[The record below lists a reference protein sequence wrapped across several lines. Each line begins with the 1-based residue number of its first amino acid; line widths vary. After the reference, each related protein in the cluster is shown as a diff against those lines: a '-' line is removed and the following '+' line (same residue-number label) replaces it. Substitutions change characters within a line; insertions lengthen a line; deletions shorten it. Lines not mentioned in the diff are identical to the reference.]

1 MFIKLFKH
9 DFRSLSRW
17 LVPLM
22 IGIGGAA
29 LLGFFNTLILGL
41 SDGPDEGRTYSEDVM
56 KAASTGGT
64 VIVAMV
70 LTVAATA
77 AALLLFVKFY
87 KTMVTDEAYLTFT
100 LPVTAGQLIG
110 AKFLSAVVWSLI
122 VGCAF
127 CAAWGVFFS
136 GVMISAG
143 RDFREGIIYM
153 MKDFFELIGE
163 NIGTVLLLILYAVT
177 RAVRAWFQVT
187 CAILFGASIVRKN
200 KALVAVLMVLAVNFV
215 VNLILSLFGVSGLFP
230 ALFGMMI
237 GSGLFGGDTS
247 YELSTVLWIL
257 IAVNVVL
264 IAAFW
269 LWNWWIA
276 KKSVNIE

>member
-1 MFIKLFKH
+1 MFLKLFKY
-9 DFRSLSRW
+9 DFRSISRW
-17 LVPLM
+17 FVPLM

-29 LLGFFNTLILGL
+29 LLGFLNTLTLGL
-41 SDGPDEGRTYSEDVM
+41 TDGSDKGKTYSEEVLT
-56 KAASTGGT
+56 AASTGG
-64 VIVAMV
+64 VAIVSIV

-122 VGCAF
+122 VGCAL

-136 GVMISAG
+136 GVIITAG
-143 RDFREGIIYM
+143 QGFREGLSYM
-153 MKDFFELIGE
+153 VKDFFEVIGE
-163 NIGTVLLLILYAVT
+163 NIGRVLLLILYVLT
-177 RAVRAWFQVT
+177 RAVRAWFQIT
-187 CAILFGASIVRKN
+187 CAILFGASIVRRN
-200 KALVAVLMVLAVNFV
+200 KALVAVLMVLAVNFA
-215 VNLILSLFGVSGLFP
+215 VNTILSLFGVSGLIP
-230 ALFGMMI
+230 AFFGI
-237 GSGLFGGDTS
+237 IFGNGLFYGDAA
-247 YELSTVLWIL
+247 YEFDTVLWIL
-257 IAVNVVL
+257 IAVNAVL
-264 IAAFW
+264 IAVFW